1 MRGRHFPRLIAP
13 TIASAARHFAA
24 IVLTGPRRAGK
35 TFCLRTHFPRAEY
48 HLLEEP
54 DVIARV
60 RSDPRGFVEDL
71 KTPVILDEIQNVPD
85 LLPYIRA
92 RIDAAPTRK
101 GRWLIT
107 GSQDFSLMH
116 GVSESMAGR
125 AAVFH
130 LLPLSQPELGRWDL
144 LRGGYP
150 EVWLHPK
157 TADTWFRSYVQTYLE
172 RDVRMVTA
180 VRDLP
185 TFRRFVSLVASRNG
199 QILNKTDI
207 AGPLG
212 VSVPTITDWLGVLE
226 TTGIVFLISPYFE
239 NFGKR
244 IVKTPKVYFADTG
257 LLCSLL
263 GLRDREALE
272 RSPFIGSVFE
282 AFVASEIVK
291 RQINA
296 GRARELYFFRDQQGL
311 EVDFIVP
318 EAGELQ
324 MVEVK
329 WSRTVLPADAR
340 NIEALRKQGRRP
352 SKGIVVHLR
361 SANLPSTIRLTER
374 VDAMTVERFLGDGRP
389 DR

>member
-1 MRGRHFPRLIAP
+1 VPRRFPRLI
-13 TIASAARHFAA
+13 TSSLASAARHFAA

-35 TFCLRTHFPRAEY
+35 TYCLRTQFPEAEY
-48 HLLEEP
+48 HLLEDP

-60 RSDPRGFVEDL
+60 RSDPRGFVEDR
-71 KTPVILDEIQNVPD
+71 KTLTILDEIQNAPD
-85 LLPYIRA
+85 LLPYIRT
-92 RIDAAPTRK
+92 RIDSAPNKR

-116 GVSESMAGR
+116 GVTESMAGR

-130 LLPLSQPELGRWDL
+130 LLPLSLPELGRWDL

-150 EVWLHPK
+150 EVWLHPRG
-157 TADTWFRSYVQTYLE
+157 ADTWFRSYVQTYLE

-180 VRDLP
+180 VRNLP

-199 QILNKTDI
+199 QILNKTEI
-207 AGPLG
+207 SGPLG
-212 VSVPTITDWLGVLE
+212 VSVPTITEWLGVLE
-226 TTGIVFLISPYFE
+226 TTGIVFLVPPYFE

-263 GLRDREALE
+263 GLADRAALE
-272 RSPFIGSVFE
+272 RSPFLGPVFE

-296 GRARELYFFRDQQGL
+296 GRQRELYYFRDQQGL
-311 EVDFIVP
+311 EVDFVVP
-318 EAGELQ
+318 EGGDLRL
-324 MVEVK
+324 VEAK

-340 NIEALRKQGRRP
+340 NIEALLKTTRRRVF
-352 SKGIVVHLR
+352 GTVVHR
-361 SANLPSTIRLTER
+361 GSANSPSEVRLTEKVR
-374 VDAMTVERFLGDGRP
+374 AMTVERFFESR
-389 DR
+389 

>member
-1 MRGRHFPRLIAP
+1 MPARRFPRLIAP
-13 TIASAARHFAA
+13 SLASAARHFSA

-35 TFCLRTHFPRAEY
+35 TFCLRTLFPKAEY
-48 HLLEEP
+48 HLLEDP
-54 DVIARV
+54 DVIAGA
-60 RSDPRGFVEDL
+60 RSDPRGFIEDL
-71 KTPVILDEIQNVPD
+71 RTPVILDEIQNVPD
-85 LLPYIRA
+85 LLPYIRTK
-92 RIDAAPTRK
+92 IDASPSKK

-125 AAVFH
+125 AAIFH

-150 EVWLHPK
+150 EVWLHPR
-157 TADTWFRSYVQTYLE
+157 AAETWFRSYVQTYLE

-185 TFRRFVSLVASRNG
+185 TFRRFMSLVASRNA

-212 VSVPTITDWLGVLE
+212 VSVPTVAEWLGVLE
-226 TTGIVFLISPYFE
+226 TTGVVFLVPPYFE

-263 GLRDREALE
+263 GLGDRGALE
-272 RSPFIGSVFE
+272 RSPFLGQVFE
-282 AFVASEIVK
+282 TFVASEIVK
-291 RQINA
+291 RQLNN
-296 GRARELYFFRDQQGL
+296 GRQRELYFFRDQQGL

-318 EAGELQ
+318 DSGELRL
-324 MVEVK
+324 VEAK

-340 NIEALRKQGRRP
+340 NIEALLKTTRRRTQGM
-352 SKGIVVHLR
+352 VVHR
-361 SANLPSTIRLTER
+361 GSTNSPADLRLTENVR
-374 VDAMTVERFLGDGRP
+374 GLTVERFLDAAGW

>member
-1 MRGRHFPRLIAP
+1 
-13 TIASAARHFAA
+13 
-24 IVLTGPRRAGK
+24 
-35 TFCLRTHFPRAEY
+35 
-48 HLLEEP
+48 
-54 DVIARV
+54 
-60 RSDPRGFVEDL
+60 
-71 KTPVILDEIQNVPD
+71 
-85 LLPYIRA
+85 
-92 RIDAAPTRK
+92 
-101 GRWLIT
+101 
-107 GSQDFSLMH
+107 
-116 GVSESMAGR
+116 
-125 AAVFH
+125 
-130 LLPLSQPELGRWDL
+130 
-144 LRGGYP
+144 
-150 EVWLHPK
+150 
-157 TADTWFRSYVQTYLE
+157 VQTYLE

-318 EAGELQ
+318 ESGELQ

-340 NIEALRKQGRRP
+340 NIEALLKQRRGP
-352 SKGIVVHLR
+352 SQGIVVHR
-361 SANLPSTIRLTER
+361 GSANLPSAVRLTER
-374 VDAMTVERFLGDGRP
+374 VRAMTVERFLGDGS

>member
-1 MRGRHFPRLIAP
+1 VPRRFPRLI
-13 TIASAARHFAA
+13 TSSLASAARHFAA

-35 TFCLRTHFPRAEY
+35 TYCLRTQFPEAEY
-48 HLLEEP
+48 HLLEDP

-60 RSDPRGFVEDL
+60 RSDPRGFVEDR
-71 KTPVILDEIQNVPD
+71 KTLTILDEIQNAPD
-85 LLPYIRA
+85 LLPYIRT
-92 RIDAAPTRK
+92 RIDSAPNKR

-116 GVSESMAGR
+116 GVTESMAGR

-130 LLPLSQPELGRWDL
+130 LLPLSLPELGRWDL

-150 EVWLHPK
+150 EVWLHPRG
-157 TADTWFRSYVQTYLE
+157 ADTWFRSCVQTYLE

-180 VRDLP
+180 VRNLP

-199 QILNKTDI
+199 QILNKTEI
-207 AGPLG
+207 SGPLG
-212 VSVPTITDWLGVLE
+212 VSVPTITEWLGVLE
-226 TTGIVFLISPYFE
+226 TTGIVFLVPPYFE

-263 GLRDREALE
+263 GLADRAALE
-272 RSPFIGSVFE
+272 RSPFLGPVFE

-296 GRARELYFFRDQQGL
+296 GRQRELYYFRDQQGL
-311 EVDFIVP
+311 EVDFVVP
-318 EAGELQ
+318 EGGDLRL
-324 MVEVK
+324 VEAK

-340 NIEALRKQGRRP
+340 NIEALLKTTRRRVF
-352 SKGIVVHLR
+352 GTVVHR
-361 SANLPSTIRLTER
+361 GSANSPSEVRLTEKVR
-374 VDAMTVERFLGDGRP
+374 AMTVERFFESR
-389 DR
+389 